1 MEVDRLQPQASVVNV
16 EVSEQQKLIGE
27 IRELL
32 LEKLS
37 IRVESPDTD
46 LLVTNTLDSMALV
59 NLILHLEKRF
69 GLDLP
74 LGNLGVDPF
83 RSLARIADLIAG
95 RK

>member
-1 MEVDRLQPQASVVNV
+1 MEVDRLQPQASVVN
-16 EVSEQQKLIGE
+16 VSEQQKLIGE